1 MDKVNILVVDDR
13 PEGLLAVQA
22 VLDSPGYNV
31 VTASSGNEALRRLL
45 TDDFAVILMDVQMP
59 IMNGFETAS
68 IIKTRDKSSDI
79 PIIFMSAINQDEQY
93 VYQGYSVGA
102 VDYILKPF
110 DPFIL
115 RSKVGIFVDIF
126 RKKRQIDI
134 QTKKLQENEQKIHA
148 QAIDRLEVE
157 SLRRYQTLADS
168 IPHMVFRIKE
178 NGQIEYSN
186 RSWFEYT
193 GLPQRSLERFTW
205 DDIVHKDDVEKLKDS
220 LLLTNHENVEV
231 ECRIVNRNGE
241 FRWHV
246 VRLLPEFVDNE
257 SNIKSWLGTATDI
270 EDRKRDEVAQKFL
283 SDAGELLV
291 STLDP
296 VEVISK
302 ISEAAVPYLG
312 DWCAFDLMSTPE
324 ESEQVII
331 KHRDKGMEEEARELH
346 SSFFHDSENKSGVTA
361 LIESGQPYFRDRV
374 DGGTFL
380 SIPLMNKDKVFG
392 VMTFV
397 YSVSQRK
404 FTSRD
409 ISTLQDLGK
418 RIALALENARL
429 YKMSQTAIEA
439 RNDFMSIASHELN
452 TPITSLKL
460 QLQMIKKA
468 ITLSKDGVFPID
480 RFQKSVD
487 SSVKQVNRLIN
498 LVSILLDVTRIQSG
512 KFAYHFT
519 EFSANDLIEEIIE
532 RHHELIHDSD
542 CSINIQ
548 DSGQIT
554 VYWDRTRI
562 EQVIT
567 NLLTN
572 AIKYAPGKI
581 QLEMKE
587 VDQNVIILIK
597 DSGKGIPQKKLE
609 KIFDRFERA
618 TNQETVTGLGLG
630 LFIVKQI
637 AEGHSGTV
645 EVESV
650 VDQGTVF
657 KVILPKRAVLH
668 QQINKEPPEVNIQ

>member
-1 MDKVNILVVDDR
+1 MDKINILVVDDR

-31 VTASSGNEALRRLL
+31 VTATSGNEALRRLL

-59 IMNGFETAS
+59 VMNGFETAS
-68 IIKTRDKSSDI
+68 IIKTRDKSRDI

-93 VYQGYSVGA
+93 VYQGYNVGA

-115 RSKVGIFVDIF
+115 RSKVAFFVDFF
-126 RKKRQIDI
+126 RKKKKIEE
-134 QTKKLQENEQKIHA
+134 QTKRLHESEMKLQAQK
-148 QAIDRLEVE
+148 IDRLEFE

-168 IPHMVFRIKE
+168 IPHLVFRIKE
-178 NGQIEYSN
+178 DGHIEYSN
-186 RSWFEYT
+186 KSWLEYT
-193 GLPQRSLERFTW
+193 GIPQKSLERFTW
-205 DDIVHKDDVEKLKDS
+205 DDIVHKEDVEHLK
-220 LLLTNHENVEV
+220 TTFNEKNHEEKEV
-231 ECRIVNRNGE
+231 ECRIVNRFGE
-241 FRWHV
+241 FRWH
-246 VRLLPEFVDNE
+246 LLKIQPEFLSNE
-257 SNIKSWLGTATDI
+257 KMPNSWLGTATDI

-296 VEVISK
+296 VEVIRK
-302 ISEAAVPYLG
+302 ISDAAIPYLG
-312 DWCAFDLMSTPE
+312 DWCAFDLLDESSTDE
-324 ESEQVII
+324 LAII
-331 KHRDKGMEEEARELH
+331 RHRDKKMEAETKELH
-346 SSFFHDSENKSGVTA
+346 NSYFHDPDNKSGVTA
-361 LIESGQPYFRDRV
+361 LIESGQDYFRDRV
-374 DGGTFL
+374 DGGNFI
-380 SIPLMNKDKVFG
+380 SVPLKNKDKVFG

-404 FTSRD
+404 FTDRD
-409 ISTLQDLGK
+409 VSTILDLGK
-418 RIALALENARL
+418 RISLALENASL
-429 YKMSQTAIEA
+429 YKISQNAIEA

-468 ITLSKDGVFPID
+468 ITLSKNGVFPID
-480 RFQKSVD
+480 RFQKSVE

-512 KFAYHFT
+512 KFAFHFS
-519 EFSANDLIEEIIE
+519 EFNANDLLSEIVERHLEIIE
-532 RHHELIHDSD
+532 
-542 CSINIQ
+542 
-548 DSGQIT
+548 DSGCHID
-554 VYWDRTRI
+554 VRAEGNIEVFWDRTRI
-562 EQVIT
+562 EQVVT

-581 QLEMKE
+581 QLEMQE
-587 VDQNVIILIK
+587 EDQNVVITIK
-597 DSGKGIPQKKLE
+597 DCGKGIPPKKLE

-637 AEGHSGTV
+637 TEGHSGRV

-650 VDQGTVF
+650 VDHGTTF
-657 KVILPKRAVLH
+657 RVILPKRAVLH
-668 QQINKEPPEVNIQ
+668 PMNDKEPPETHIQ

>member
-148 QAIDRLEVE
+148 QTIDRLEVE

-186 RSWFEYT
+186 KSWFEYT

-205 DDIVHKDDVEKLKDS
+205 DDIVHKDDVEALKTA
-220 LLLTNHENVEV
+220 LQTINHEHTEV

-246 VRLLPEFVDNE
+246 VRLLPEFIDNE
-257 SNIKSWLGTATDI
+257 TNIKSWLGTATDI
-270 EDRKRDEVAQKFL
+270 EDRKRDEVAQRFL

-296 VEVISK
+296 IEVIRK
-302 ISEAAVPYLG
+302 ISDAAIPYLG
-312 DWCAFDLMSTPE
+312 DWCAFDLLSTPE

-331 KHRDKGMEEEARELH
+331 KHRDKGMEEEAKELH
-346 SSFFHDSENKSGVTA
+346 QSFFHDSENKSGITS
-361 LIESGQPYFRDRV
+361 LIASGEPYFRDRV

-380 SIPLMNKDKVFG
+380 SVPLMNKDKVFG

-404 FTSRD
+404 FTNRD
-409 ISTLQDLGK
+409 ISTLLDLGK

-519 EFSANDLIEEIIE
+519 EFSANDLLQEIVE
-532 RHHELIHDSD
+532 RHHELIQDSE
-542 CSINIQ
+542 CSINIHET
-548 DSGQIT
+548 GEIM

-572 AIKYAPGKI
+572 AIKYAPGNI
-581 QLEMKE
+581 LLEMSE
-587 VDQNVIILIK
+587 VDQNVVISIT

-645 EVESV
+645 QVESV
-650 VDQGTVF
+650 VDEGTTF
-657 KVILPKRAVLH
+657 RVILPKRAVLH
-668 QQINKEPPEVNIQ
+668 QTIEKEPPEISIQ